1 MSHYYND
8 SIFWIDVE
16 KIKPNPYQPR
26 KDFDQAHL
34 ESLADSIKQYG
45 VLQALVVTR
54 KEVEKPDGG
63 LDVEY
68 ELIAGERRL
77 RASKLAGL
85 QQVPVLI
92 KTGSETD
99 LMKLELAIIEN
110 VQREDLNPIDRARA
124 FEKLATE
131 FKLKHADIAR
141 KVGKSREY
149 VSNTIRILSLPPII
163 LEALSKGQI
172 SEGHTRPILMLGDR
186 PDEQTT
192 LFKEIVFKK
201 LTVREAEAISR
212 KIAYDK
218 VRKRE
223 YVFDPELADLEEKIS
238 ASLGTRVSIERKE
251 DGGKL
256 TIDFFSNDDLHI
268 ILDLIKNNQ
277 KRGQGSPTEML
288 DRHIAAKTGS
298 GTGAAA
304 GASMS
309 TATTTP
315 AASPTATI
323 ETAAENIVSNQPE
336 VPKEFTDDRAPAE
349 KVKDD
354 NEEIY
359 SVANFSL

>member
-1 MSHYYND
+1 MSYYYND

-16 KIKPNPYQPR
+16 KIKPNPFQPR
-26 KDFDQAHL
+26 KDFDPAHL

-54 KEVEKPDGG
+54 KEIAKEDGG

-92 KTGSETD
+92 KTGTETD

-110 VQREDLNPIDRARA
+110 VQREDLNVVDRARA

-131 FKLKHADIAR
+131 FKLKHAEIAR

-149 VSNTIRILSLPPII
+149 VSNTIRILSLPPFI
-163 LEALSKGQI
+163 LEALGKGQI

-186 PDEQTT
+186 PDEQAT

-218 VRKRE
+218 VRKKE
-223 YVFDPELADLEEKIS
+223 FIFDPELADLEEKIS
-238 ASLGTRVSIERKE
+238 ASLGTRVSIERKDE
-251 DGGKL
+251 GGRVM
-256 TIDFFSNDDLHI
+256 IDFFSNEDLHV
-268 ILDLIKNNQ
+268 ILDHIKANQ
-277 KRGQGSPTEML
+277 KSGAGNPNKML
-288 DRHIAAKTGS
+288 DRHIAAKTGTS
-298 GTGAAA
+298 A
-304 GASMS
+304 
-309 TATTTP
+309 
-315 AASPTATI
+315 
-323 ETAAENIVSNQPE
+323 ETEIKKVAESIVSNQPE
-336 VPKEFTDDRAPAE
+336 VSKEFTDDRAPTE

>member
-16 KIKPNPYQPR
+16 KIKPNPFQPR

-34 ESLADSIKQYG
+34 ASLADSIKQYG

-54 KEVEKPDGG
+54 KEIEKPDGG

-92 KTGSETD
+92 KTGTETD

-124 FEKLATE
+124 FEKLATD
-131 FKLKHADIAR
+131 FKLKHVEIAR

-149 VSNTIRILSLPPII
+149 VSNTIRILSLPAAI
-163 LEALSKGQI
+163 LEALGKGEI

-186 PDEQTT
+186 PEEQTT

-218 VRKRE
+218 VRKKE
-223 YVFDPELADLEEKIS
+223 FIADPELTELEEKIS
-238 ASLGTRVSIERKE
+238 ASLGTRVSIERKQE
-251 DGGKL
+251 GGKL
-256 TIDFFSNDDLHI
+256 MIDFFSNDDLHI
-268 ILDLIKNNQ
+268 ILDLIKTNQ
-277 KRGQGSPTEML
+277 KRGIDNSTQML
-288 DRHIAAKTGS
+288 DKHIATKKLS
-298 GTGAAA
+298 AAISPGGVA
-304 GASMS
+304 
-309 TATTTP
+309 
-315 AASPTATI
+315 PTADAVDANEVI
-323 ETAAENIVSNQPE
+323 ETTAENMTANQPE
-336 VPKEFTDDRAPAE
+336 VSKEFTDDRAPAE